1 MTYSV
6 AVVLIALAILLLFY
20 AVIIAYLIISNRQQQ
35 RLTTMNQYDYLII
48 FATQSGQAENMAQ
61 QTAQQ
66 LQAVGEKVS
75 LVDIQYLTRQQLYQA
90 KQVLWCVSTY
100 GDGDAPDTA
109 RLALKHILSQ
119 PNLDLS
125 HQRYAIL
132 ALGDRR
138 YSQFC
143 GFGQLLNQYLQQ
155 HQAQALFEMVCVDH
169 LKPQDLARWTQ
180 HLEQLT
186 QQKLTGIAQHSAWT
200 SFTLKNRVCLNH
212 GSQGYPIYQI
222 QLAYDQA
229 LTWSSGD
236 ILEIQCG
243 NAAVNIQQFLA
254 AQSQTISDDV
264 LASLQFKNLSQF
276 PPQLP
281 NEALKDWIERFD
293 DLAMREYSIASIPA
307 QGILELVVRQEKTA
321 TGLGLGSGW
330 LTEHAALGQRLH
342 AKIRSN
348 PSFHLKDAQQALILI
363 GNGTGISGLVAH
375 LAQRQQ
381 WGAQQNWLIF
391 GEREQQFDHLYQ
403 QQIELWQAQGFLPV
417 VDYTFSRDQAEKI
430 YVQHILQQKSVQLL
444 SWVETGA
451 AIYVCGSLQGMAQE
465 VEQSL
470 LNILGAEQLQQL
482 KVQGRYQR
490 DIY

>member
-1 MTYSV
+1 
-6 AVVLIALAILLLFY
+6 
-20 AVIIAYLIISNRQQQ
+20 
-35 RLTTMNQYDYLII
+35 
-48 FATQSGQAENMAQ
+48 
-61 QTAQQ
+61 
-66 LQAVGEKVS
+66 
-75 LVDIQYLTRQQLYQA
+75 
-90 KQVLWCVSTY
+90 
-100 GDGDAPDTA
+100 
-109 RLALKHILSQ
+109 
-119 PNLDLS
+119 
-125 HQRYAIL
+125 
-132 ALGDRR
+132 
-138 YSQFC
+138 
-143 GFGQLLNQYLQQ
+143 
-155 HQAQALFEMVCVDH
+155 
-169 LKPQDLARWTQ
+169 
-180 HLEQLT
+180 
-186 QQKLTGIAQHSAWT
+186 
-200 SFTLKNRVCLNH
+200 
-212 GSQGYPIYQI
+212 
-222 QLAYDQA
+222 
-229 LTWSSGD
+229 
-236 ILEIQCG
+236 
-243 NAAVNIQQFLA
+243 
-254 AQSQTISDDV
+254 
-264 LASLQFKNLSQF
+264 
-276 PPQLP
+276 
-281 NEALKDWIERFD
+281 
-293 DLAMREYSIASIPA
+293 MREYSIASIPA

-417 VDYTFSRDQAEKI
+417 VDYAFSRDQAEKI